1 MKNGKYLYIS
11 LVLCT
16 SLTGQAQ
23 QDSIV
28 PFGKAYKRVYPIQKI
43 QGKKPVIDG
52 KLDEDLW
59 RNQGVWSERF
69 VQIIPYERVISNSPT
84 RVKLF
89 YDDKN
94 IYVGVYCKDTHPEK
108 MNRFIG
114 NRDDNSLGDLVSVAF
129 DTYHDFRAA
138 PEFNVNL
145 GGNKT
150 DLVVTDKLGINKS
163 WNAVWECK
171 TNINRA
177 DSSWTAEFRIP
188 FSQLR
193 YNQFSPDGIWGLHV
207 RRIIRRNNEVQNWS
221 MIPLKNNGHVFS
233 FGEMH
238 GMDSLPK
245 PKGIEFQP
253 YIMGKYRNEP
263 EIAGSP
269 YQTGHSWGGNIGLDA
284 KFALSDF
291 TDRKSVV

>member
-1 MKNGKYLYIS
+1 MKNKKYLSIA
-11 LVLCT
+11 LALCACM
-16 SLTGQAQ
+16 SIQAQ

-28 PFGKAYKRVYPIQKI
+28 PFDKAYKRVYPIQKI
-43 QGKKPVIDG
+43 RGEKPVIDG

-69 VQIIPYERVISNSPT
+69 VQIIPYERAISDSPT

-94 IYVGVYCKDTHPEK
+94 IYVGVYCKDAQPEK

-114 NRDDNSLGDLVSVAF
+114 NRDDNSLGDLVSIAF

-150 DLVVTDKLGINKS
+150 DLVVTDKLAINKS

-171 TNINRA
+171 THINRP
-177 DSSWTAEFRIP
+177 DSS
-188 FSQLR
+188 
-193 YNQFSPDGIWGLHV
+193 
-207 RRIIRRNNEVQNWS
+207 
-221 MIPLKNNGHVFS
+221 
-233 FGEMH
+233 
-238 GMDSLPK
+238 
-245 PKGIEFQP
+245 
-253 YIMGKYRNEP
+253 
-263 EIAGSP
+263 
-269 YQTGHSWGGNIGLDA
+269 
-284 KFALSDF
+284 
-291 TDRKSVV
+291 

>member
-1 MKNGKYLYIS
+1 MKHKQYLYS
-11 LVLCT
+11 CLLLCL
-16 SLTGQAQ
+16 SVGSQAQ

-28 PFGKAYKRVYPIQKI
+28 PFEMAYKRVYPIHKI
-43 QGKKPVIDG
+43 SGEKPVIDG
-52 KLDEDLW
+52 K
-59 RNQGVWSERF
+59 F
-69 VQIIPYERVISNSPT
+69 PYERVLSDSPT

-94 IYVGVYCKDTHPEK
+94 IYVGVYCKDAQPEK

-150 DLVVTDKLGINKS
+150 DLVVTDKLAINKS

-207 RRIIRRNNEVQNWS
+207 HRIIRRNNEVH
-221 MIPLKNNGHVFS
+221 LLFR
-233 FGEMH
+233 
-238 GMDSLPK
+238 
-245 PKGIEFQP
+245 
-253 YIMGKYRNEP
+253 RN
-263 EIAGSP
+263 ARDG
-269 YQTGHSWGGNIGLDA
+269 
-284 KFALSDF
+284 
-291 TDRKSVV
+291 